1 MERIVIAMQR
11 RRGGCAACGGA
22 SREANLIL
30 SCRRTSI
37 IGPPVG
43 GTFWFQIFI
52 QAPSPEIW
60 SETISGGEE
69 VLAGKWGGL
78 FLGYLLGRNYRRR
91 DRDRLVPRRWMDA
104 AVYRAEVCY
113 PFGREH
119 GRHRA
124 VKRRDFVTLLG
135 GAAVVL
141 PAAVGGAESFPTRPI
156 RLIVPYP
163 AGGGTDIVGRVLG
176 QKLHAS
182 LGQPVVIDNRG
193 GAGGTLGTAAAAKSA
208 PDGYTLLLVP
218 TSHVINPS
226 IYAKLPFDTEKDFAP
241 ITMAASAAILMA
253 VHPRVPADT
262 VRGFVEAAKAS
273 PRALANYGSAG
284 TGTVFHLTGELFKQ
298 LTGLQLQHVPY
309 RGGAPTVTAL
319 LAGDIPLAFETM
331 LALQPHVRAGTLR
344 ALAITSQ
351 RRSAIMPDIPTTAE
365 SGFPSLVADNSYA
378 LFAPAGTPA
387 PILTQLHDATI
398 AALALPEVRDQ
409 LREQGAEVVGNS
421 AAELAAYVAA
431 EIPKWAAL
439 ARQAGVKPL

>member
-1 MERIVIAMQR
+1 MM
-11 RRGGCAACGGA
+11 
-22 SREANLIL
+22 
-30 SCRRTSI
+30 
-37 IGPPVG
+37 
-43 GTFWFQIFI
+43 
-52 QAPSPEIW
+52 
-60 SETISGGEE
+60 
-69 VLAGKWGGL
+69 
-78 FLGYLLGRNYRRR
+78 RRR
-91 DRDRLVPRRWMDA
+91 DFIA
-104 AVYRAEVCY
+104 
-113 PFGREH
+113 
-119 GRHRA
+119 
-124 VKRRDFVTLLG
+124 LLG
-135 GAAVVL
+135 GAAMSL
-141 PAAVGGAESFPTRPI
+141 PAAAESFPTRPI

-176 QKLHAS
+176 QKLHES

-226 IYAKLPFDTEKDFAP
+226 IYAKLPYDTGKDFAP
-241 ITMAASAAILMA
+241 ITMVASAAILMA

-262 VRGFVEAAKAS
+262 VRAFVEAAKAN
-273 PRALANYGSAG
+273 PQVLANYGSAG

-319 LAGDIPLAFETM
+319 LAGEIPLAFETM

-344 ALAITSQ
+344 ALAVTGA
-351 RRSAIMPDIPTTAE
+351 RRSVIMPEIATTAE
-365 SGFPSLVADNSYA
+365 AGFPSLVADNSYA
-378 LFAPAGTPA
+378 LFAPASTPA
-387 PILTQLHDATI
+387 PILTRLHDATTD
-398 AALALPEVRDQ
+398 ALALPEVRDQ

-421 AAELAAYVAA
+421 PAELATYVAA